1 MENIFDMKLSQNGR
15 YILANGRVYDISLDE
30 SVSINDLSFG
40 FWFNFIKENA
50 ISSLSNQ
57 TKTTVEIQKIL
68 RETVYNISEIFDTD
82 KKLNVLME
90 YETKFGNNLLTEH
103 EENYPSIINETFDFL
118 RLKLSTDE
126 SIIIEG
132 WLDDATN
139 WVKSTAKKVGE
150 KVSGAW
156 NWVKEKGA
164 GWFFENLRT
173 ALFSWGGAAV
183 QAFLSSGAT
192 AGIGN
197 VVLVIVWGAMLA
209 YDIYLAVQGNV
220 NWVNL
225 IIDIIGIATTGPGA
239 KIVGEAFKKLGIF
252 GKKLPLNSILQKLS
266 TSSIGKWFVGIIE
279 MAVKGLANIGN
290 TLTKG
295 ITWLAEKFGINFTNS
310 SGQLQTFLNK
320 AVSEISASPA
330 IKTIAGKAGQKAGK
344 ELVKKTASKV
354 GQVASKVG
362 KVASTKVGSATLAGG
377 TTYGINKK
385 TGGST
390 EVLGG
395 AFGNKPNQGQDQEQ
409 ELYASLGTT
418 KSTDFVDGVDF

>member
-1 MENIFDMKLSQNGR
+1 MENIFDMKLSQNGK
-15 YILANGRVYDISLDE
+15 YILANGMVYDISLDE

-40 FWFNFIKENA
+40 FWFDFIKENS
-50 ISSLSNQ
+50 ISSLFNK
-57 TKTTVEIQKIL
+57 TKTTLEIQKIL

-82 KKLNVLME
+82 SKLNVLIE
-90 YETKFGNNLLTEH
+90 YETKFGNNLLIES
-103 EENYPSIINETFDFL
+103 EENLSSTINETFDFVKS
-118 RLKLSTDE
+118 KLLSYGILSEQSWWDKTKNFV
-126 SIIIEG
+126 S
-132 WLDDATN
+132 
-139 WVKSTAKKVGE
+139 STAKKVSD
-150 KVSGAW
+150 KISGAW

-209 YDIYLAVQGNV
+209 YDLYLAVGGNV
-220 NWVNL
+220 NWINL

-252 GKKLPLNSILQKLS
+252 GKKLPLNSILQTLS
-266 TSSIGKWFVGIIE
+266 KSSVGKWFVGVIE
-279 MAVKGLANIGN
+279 MAVKGLSGISN

-320 AVSEISASPA
+320 AVTDISSSPTL
-330 IKTIAGKAGQKAGK
+330 KTVAGKVGQKAGK
-344 ELVKKTASKV
+344 TLVKN
-354 GQVASKVG
+354 VASKVG
-362 KVASTKVGSATLAGG
+362 KAASTKVGKTAVAGG
-377 TTYGINKK
+377 ATYGINKK
-385 TGGST
+385 TGANT

-395 AFGNKPNQGQDQEQ
+395 AFKDKPNQEQ
-409 ELYASLGTT
+409 ELYASLGNV
-418 KSTDFVDGVDF
+418 KSSDFVDGVDF

>member
-1 MENIFDMKLSQNGR
+1 MENIFDMKLSQNGK
-15 YILANGRVYDISLDE
+15 YILANGMVYDISLDE

-40 FWFNFIKENA
+40 FWFDFIKENS
-50 ISSLSNQ
+50 ISSLFNK
-57 TKTTVEIQKIL
+57 TKTTLEIQKIL

-82 KKLNVLME
+82 SKLNVLIE
-90 YETKFGNNLLTEH
+90 YETKFGNNLLIES
-103 EENYPSIINETFDFL
+103 EENLSSTINETFDFVKS
-118 RLKLSTDE
+118 KLLSYGILSEQSWWDKTKNFV
-126 SIIIEG
+126 S
-132 WLDDATN
+132 
-139 WVKSTAKKVGE
+139 STAKKVSD
-150 KVSGAW
+150 KISGAW

-209 YDIYLAVQGNV
+209 YDLYLAVGGNV

-225 IIDIIGIATTGPGA
+225 IIDIVGIATTGPGA

-252 GKKLPLNSILQKLS
+252 GKKLPLNSILQTLS
-266 TSSIGKWFVGIIE
+266 KSSVGKWFVGVIE
-279 MAVKGLANIGN
+279 MAVKGLSGISN

-320 AVSEISASPA
+320 AVTDISSSPT
-330 IKTIAGKAGQKAGK
+330 IKTVAGKVGQKAGK
-344 ELVKKTASKV
+344 ALVKN
-354 GQVASKVG
+354 VASKVG
-362 KVASTKVGSATLAGG
+362 KAASTKVGQTAVAGG
-377 TTYGINKK
+377 ATYGINKK
-385 TGGST
+385 TGANT

-395 AFGNKPNQGQDQEQ
+395 AFKDKPNQEQ
-409 ELYASLGTT
+409 ELYASLGNV
-418 KSTDFVDGVDF
+418 KPSDFVDGVDF

>member
-1 MENIFDMKLSQNGR
+1 MENIYDMKLSQNGK
-15 YILANGRVYDISLDE
+15 YILANGMVYDISLDE

-40 FWFNFIKENA
+40 FWFDFIKENS
-50 ISSLSNQ
+50 ISSLFNK
-57 TKTTVEIQKIL
+57 TKTTLEIQKIL

-82 KKLNVLME
+82 SKLNVLIE
-90 YETKFGNNLLTEH
+90 YETKFGNNLLIES
-103 EENYPSIINETFDFL
+103 EENLSSKINETFDFVKS
-118 RLKLSTDE
+118 KLLSYGILSEQSWWDKTKNFV
-126 SIIIEG
+126 S
-132 WLDDATN
+132 
-139 WVKSTAKKVGE
+139 STAKKVSD

-164 GWFFENLRT
+164 GWFFENLRS

-209 YDIYLAVQGNV
+209 YDLYLAVGGNV

-225 IIDIIGIATTGPGA
+225 IIDIVGIATTGPGA

-252 GKKLPLNSILQKLS
+252 GKKLPLNSILETLS
-266 TSSIGKWFVGIIE
+266 KSSIGKWFVGIIE
-279 MAVKGLANIGN
+279 MAVKGLSGIAN

-320 AVSEISASPA
+320 AVTDISSSPTL
-330 IKTIAGKAGQKAGK
+330 KTVAGKVGQKAGK
-344 ELVKKTASKV
+344 TLVKN
-354 GQVASKVG
+354 VASKVG
-362 KVASTKVGSATLAGG
+362 KAASTKVGQTAVAGG
-377 TTYGINKK
+377 ATYGINKK
-385 TGGST
+385 TGANT

-395 AFGNKPNQGQDQEQ
+395 AFKDKPNQEK
-409 ELYASLGTT
+409 ELYASLGNV
-418 KSTDFVDGVDF
+418 KSSDFVDGVDF

>member
-1 MENIFDMKLSQNGR
+1 MENIFDMKLSQNGK
-15 YILANGRVYDISLDE
+15 YILANGMVYDISLDE

-40 FWFNFIKENA
+40 FWFDFIKENS
-50 ISSLSNQ
+50 ISSLFNK
-57 TKTTVEIQKIL
+57 TKTTLEIQKIL

-82 KKLNVLME
+82 SKLNILIE
-90 YETKFGNNLLTEH
+90 YETKFGNNLLIES
-103 EENYPSIINETFDFL
+103 EENLSSIINETFDFVKS
-118 RLKLSTDE
+118 KLLSYGILSEQSWWDKTKNFV
-126 SIIIEG
+126 S
-132 WLDDATN
+132 
-139 WVKSTAKKVGE
+139 STAKKISD

-209 YDIYLAVQGNV
+209 YDLYLAVGGNV

-252 GKKLPLNSILQKLS
+252 GKKLPLNSILQTLS
-266 TSSIGKWFVGIIE
+266 KSSVGKWFVGIIE
-279 MAVKGLANIGN
+279 MAVKGLSGISN

-320 AVSEISASPA
+320 AVTDISSSPT
-330 IKTIAGKAGQKAGK
+330 IKTVAGKVGQKAGK
-344 ELVKKTASKV
+344 TLVKN
-354 GQVASKVG
+354 VASKVG
-362 KVASTKVGSATLAGG
+362 KAASTKVGQTAVAGG
-377 TTYGINKK
+377 ATYGINKK
-385 TGGST
+385 TGANT
-390 EVLGG
+390 DVLGG
-395 AFGNKPNQGQDQEQ
+395 AFKDKPNQEQ
-409 ELYASLGTT
+409 ELYASLGNT
-418 KSTDFVDGVDF
+418 KPTDFVDGVDF

>member
-1 MENIFDMKLSQNGR
+1 MENIFDMKLSQNGK
-15 YILANGRVYDISLDE
+15 YILANGMVYDISLDE

-40 FWFNFIKENA
+40 FWFDFIKENS
-50 ISSLSNQ
+50 ISSLFNK
-57 TKTTVEIQKIL
+57 TKTTLEIQKIL

-82 KKLNVLME
+82 SKLNVLIE
-90 YETKFGNNLLTEH
+90 YETKFGNNLLIES
-103 EENYPSIINETFDFL
+103 EENLSSKINETFDFVKS
-118 RLKLSTDE
+118 KLLSYGILSEQSWWDKTKNFV
-126 SIIIEG
+126 S
-132 WLDDATN
+132 
-139 WVKSTAKKVGE
+139 STAKKVSD

-209 YDIYLAVQGNV
+209 YDLYLAVGGNV

-252 GKKLPLNSILQKLS
+252 GKKLPLNSILQTLS
-266 TSSIGKWFVGIIE
+266 KSSVGKWFVGVIE
-279 MAVKGLANIGN
+279 MAVKGLSGISN

-320 AVSEISASPA
+320 AVTDISSSPT
-330 IKTIAGKAGQKAGK
+330 IKTVAGKVGQKAGK
-344 ELVKKTASKV
+344 ALVKN
-354 GQVASKVG
+354 VASKVG
-362 KVASTKVGSATLAGG
+362 KAASTKVGQTAVAGG
-377 TTYGINKK
+377 ATYGINKK
-385 TGGST
+385 TGANT

-395 AFGNKPNQGQDQEQ
+395 AFKDKPNQEQ
-409 ELYASLGTT
+409 ELYASLGNV
-418 KSTDFVDGVDF
+418 KPSDFVDGVDF

>member
-1 MENIFDMKLSQNGR
+1 MENIFDMKLSQNGK
-15 YILANGRVYDISLDE
+15 YILANGMVYDISLDE

-40 FWFNFIKENA
+40 FWFDFIKENS
-50 ISSLSNQ
+50 ISSLFNK
-57 TKTTVEIQKIL
+57 TKTTLEIQKIL

-82 KKLNVLME
+82 SKLNVLIE
-90 YETKFGNNLLTEH
+90 YETKFGNNLLIES
-103 EENYPSIINETFDFL
+103 EKNLSSIINETFDFVKS
-118 RLKLSTDE
+118 KLLSYGILSEQSWWDKTKNFV
-126 SIIIEG
+126 S
-132 WLDDATN
+132 
-139 WVKSTAKKVGE
+139 STAKKVSD

-209 YDIYLAVQGNV
+209 YDLYLAVGGNV

-252 GKKLPLNSILQKLS
+252 GKKLPLNSILQTLS
-266 TSSIGKWFVGIIE
+266 KSSVGKWFVGVIE
-279 MAVKGLANIGN
+279 MAVKGLSGISN

-320 AVSEISASPA
+320 AVTDISSSPT
-330 IKTIAGKAGQKAGK
+330 IKTVAGKVGQKAGK
-344 ELVKKTASKV
+344 TLVKN
-354 GQVASKVG
+354 VASKVG
-362 KVASTKVGSATLAGG
+362 KAASTKVGQTAVAGG
-377 TTYGINKK
+377 ATYGINKK
-385 TGGST
+385 TGANT
-390 EVLGG
+390 DVLGG
-395 AFGNKPNQGQDQEQ
+395 AFKDKPNQEQ
-409 ELYASLGTT
+409 ELYASLGNT
-418 KSTDFVDGVDF
+418 KPTDFVDGVDF

>member
-1 MENIFDMKLSQNGR
+1 MENIYDMKLSQNGR
-15 YILANGRVYDISLDE
+15 YILANRMVYDISLDE

-40 FWFNFIKENA
+40 FWFDFIKENS
-50 ISSLSNQ
+50 ISSLFNK
-57 TKTTVEIQKIL
+57 TKTTLEIQKIL

-82 KKLNVLME
+82 SKLNVLIE
-90 YETKFGNNLLTEH
+90 YETKFGNNLLIES
-103 EENYPSIINETFDFL
+103 EKNLSSIINETFDFVKS
-118 RLKLSTDE
+118 KLLSYGILSEQSWWDKTKNFV
-126 SIIIEG
+126 S
-132 WLDDATN
+132 
-139 WVKSTAKKVGE
+139 STAKKVSD
-150 KVSGAW
+150 KISGAW

-164 GWFFENLRT
+164 GWFFENLRS

-209 YDIYLAVQGNV
+209 YDLYLAVGGNV

-225 IIDIIGIATTGPGA
+225 IIDIVGIATTGPGA

-252 GKKLPLNSILQKLS
+252 GKKLPLNSILETLS
-266 TSSIGKWFVGIIE
+266 KSSIGKWFVGIIE
-279 MAVKGLANIGN
+279 MAVKGLSGIAN

-320 AVSEISASPA
+320 AVTDISSSPTL
-330 IKTIAGKAGQKAGK
+330 KTVAGKVGQKAGK
-344 ELVKKTASKV
+344 TLVKN
-354 GQVASKVG
+354 VASKVG
-362 KVASTKVGSATLAGG
+362 KAASTKVGQTAVAGG
-377 TTYGINKK
+377 ATYGINKK
-385 TGGST
+385 TGANT

-395 AFGNKPNQGQDQEQ
+395 AFKDKPNQEQ
-409 ELYASLGTT
+409 ELYASLGNV
-418 KSTDFVDGVDF
+418 KSSDFVDGVDF

>member
-1 MENIFDMKLSQNGR
+1 MENIYDMKLSQNGK
-15 YILANGRVYDISLDE
+15 YILANGMVYDISLDE

-40 FWFNFIKENA
+40 FWFDFIKENS
-50 ISSLSNQ
+50 ISSLFNK
-57 TKTTVEIQKIL
+57 TKTTLEIQKIL

-82 KKLNVLME
+82 SKLNVLIE
-90 YETKFGNNLLTEH
+90 YETKFGNNLLIEG
-103 EENYPSIINETFDFL
+103 EENLSSKINETFDFVKS
-118 RLKLSTDE
+118 KLLSYGILSEQSWWDKTKNFV
-126 SIIIEG
+126 S
-132 WLDDATN
+132 
-139 WVKSTAKKVGE
+139 STAKKVSD

-164 GWFFENLRT
+164 GWFFENLRS

-209 YDIYLAVQGNV
+209 YDLYLAVGGNV

-225 IIDIIGIATTGPGA
+225 IIDIVGIATTGPGA

-252 GKKLPLNSILQKLS
+252 GKKLPLNSILETLS
-266 TSSIGKWFVGIIE
+266 KSSIGKWFVGIIE
-279 MAVKGLANIGN
+279 MAVKGLSGIAN

-320 AVSEISASPA
+320 AVTDISSSPTL
-330 IKTIAGKAGQKAGK
+330 KTVAGKVGQKAGK
-344 ELVKKTASKV
+344 TLVKN
-354 GQVASKVG
+354 VASKVG
-362 KVASTKVGSATLAGG
+362 KAASTKVGQTAVAGG
-377 TTYGINKK
+377 ATYGINKK
-385 TGGST
+385 TGANT

-395 AFGNKPNQGQDQEQ
+395 AFKDKPNQEQ
-409 ELYASLGTT
+409 ELYASLGNV
-418 KSTDFVDGVDF
+418 KSSDFVDGVDF

>member
-1 MENIFDMKLSQNGR
+1 MENIFDMKLSQNGK
-15 YILANGRVYDISLDE
+15 YILANGMVYDISLDE

-40 FWFNFIKENA
+40 FWFDFIKENS
-50 ISSLSNQ
+50 ISSLFNK
-57 TKTTVEIQKIL
+57 TKTTLEIQKIL

-82 KKLNVLME
+82 SKLNILIE
-90 YETKFGNNLLTEH
+90 YETKFGNNLLIES
-103 EENYPSIINETFDFL
+103 EENLSSIINETFDFVKS
-118 RLKLSTDE
+118 KLLSYGILSEQSWWDKTKNFV
-126 SIIIEG
+126 S
-132 WLDDATN
+132 
-139 WVKSTAKKVGE
+139 STAKKVSD

-164 GWFFENLRT
+164 GWFFENLRS

-209 YDIYLAVQGNV
+209 YDLYLAVGGNV

-225 IIDIIGIATTGPGA
+225 IIDIVGIATTGPGA

-252 GKKLPLNSILQKLS
+252 GKKLPLNSILETLS
-266 TSSIGKWFVGIIE
+266 KSSIGKWFVGIIE
-279 MAVKGLANIGN
+279 MAVKGLSGIAN

-320 AVSEISASPA
+320 AVTDISSSPTL
-330 IKTIAGKAGQKAGK
+330 KTVAGKVGQKAGK
-344 ELVKKTASKV
+344 TLVKN
-354 GQVASKVG
+354 VASKVG
-362 KVASTKVGSATLAGG
+362 KAASTKVGQTAVAGG
-377 TTYGINKK
+377 ATYGINKK
-385 TGGST
+385 TGANT

-395 AFGNKPNQGQDQEQ
+395 AFKDKPNQEQ
-409 ELYASLGTT
+409 ELYASLGNV
-418 KSTDFVDGVDF
+418 KSSDFVDGVDF

>member
-1 MENIFDMKLSQNGR
+1 MENIYDMKLSQNGR
-15 YILANGRVYDISLDE
+15 YILANRMVYDISLDE

-40 FWFNFIKENA
+40 FWFDFIKENS
-50 ISSLSNQ
+50 ISSLFNK
-57 TKTTVEIQKIL
+57 TKTTLEIQKIL

-82 KKLNVLME
+82 SKLNVLIE
-90 YETKFGNNLLTEH
+90 YETKFGNNLLIES
-103 EENYPSIINETFDFL
+103 EKNLSSIINETFDFVKS
-118 RLKLSTDE
+118 KLLSYGILSEQSWWDKTKNFV
-126 SIIIEG
+126 S
-132 WLDDATN
+132 
-139 WVKSTAKKVGE
+139 STAKKISD

-209 YDIYLAVQGNV
+209 YDLYLAVGGNV

-225 IIDIIGIATTGPGA
+225 IIDIIGIVTTGPGA

-252 GKKLPLNSILQKLS
+252 GKKLPLNSILETLS
-266 TSSIGKWFVGIIE
+266 KSSVGKWFVGIIE
-279 MAVKGLANIGN
+279 MAVKGLSGIVN

-310 SGQLQTFLNK
+310 SGKLQTFLNK
-320 AVSEISASPA
+320 AVTDISSSPTL
-330 IKTIAGKAGQKAGK
+330 KTVAGKVGQKAGK
-344 ELVKKTASKV
+344 TLVKN
-354 GQVASKVG
+354 VASKVG
-362 KVASTKVGSATLAGG
+362 KAASTKVGKTAVAGG
-377 TTYGINKK
+377 ATYGINKK
-385 TGGST
+385 TGANT

-395 AFGNKPNQGQDQEQ
+395 AFKDKPNQEQ
-409 ELYASLGTT
+409 ELYASLGNV
-418 KSTDFVDGVDF
+418 KSSDFVDGVDF

>member
-1 MENIFDMKLSQNGR
+1 MENIFDMKLSQNGK
-15 YILANGRVYDISLDE
+15 YILANGMVYDISLDE

-40 FWFNFIKENA
+40 FWFDFIKENS
-50 ISSLSNQ
+50 ISSLFNK
-57 TKTTVEIQKIL
+57 TKTTLEIQKIL

-82 KKLNVLME
+82 SKLNVLIE
-90 YETKFGNNLLTEH
+90 YETKFGNNLLIES
-103 EENYPSIINETFDFL
+103 EENLSSKINETFDFVKS
-118 RLKLSTDE
+118 KLLSYGILSEE
-126 SIIIEG
+126 S
-132 WLDDATN
+132 WWDKTKN
-139 WVKSTAKKVGE
+139 FVSSTAKKVSD

-209 YDIYLAVQGNV
+209 YDLYLAVGGNV
-220 NWVNL
+220 NWANL

-252 GKKLPLNSILQKLS
+252 GKKLPLNSILQTLS
-266 TSSIGKWFVGIIE
+266 KSSVGKWFVGVIE
-279 MAVKGLANIGN
+279 MAVKGLSGISN

-320 AVSEISASPA
+320 AVTDISSSPT
-330 IKTIAGKAGQKAGK
+330 IKTVAGKVGQKAGK
-344 ELVKKTASKV
+344 TLVKNVTSKI
-354 GQVASKVG
+354 G
-362 KVASTKVGSATLAGG
+362 KAASTKVGQTAVAGG
-377 TTYGINKK
+377 ATYGINKK
-385 TGGST
+385 TGANT

-395 AFGNKPNQGQDQEQ
+395 AFKDKPNQEQ
-409 ELYASLGTT
+409 ELYASLGNV
-418 KSTDFVDGVDF
+418 KPSDFVDGVDF

>member
-1 MENIFDMKLSQNGR
+1 MENIFDMKLSQNGK
-15 YILANGRVYDISLDE
+15 YILANGMVYDISLDE

-40 FWFNFIKENA
+40 FWFDFIKENS
-50 ISSLSNQ
+50 ISSLFNK
-57 TKTTVEIQKIL
+57 TKTTLEIQKIL

-82 KKLNVLME
+82 SKLNILIE
-90 YETKFGNNLLTEH
+90 YETKFGNNLLIES
-103 EENYPSIINETFDFL
+103 EENLSSIINETFDFVKS
-118 RLKLSTDE
+118 KLLSYGILSEQSWWDKTKNFV
-126 SIIIEG
+126 S
-132 WLDDATN
+132 
-139 WVKSTAKKVGE
+139 STAKKISD

-209 YDIYLAVQGNV
+209 YDIYLAVGGNV

-252 GKKLPLNSILQKLS
+252 GKKLPLNSILQTLS
-266 TSSIGKWFVGIIE
+266 KSSVGKWFVGVIE
-279 MAVKGLANIGN
+279 MAVKGLSGISN

-320 AVSEISASPA
+320 AVTDISSSPT
-330 IKTIAGKAGQKAGK
+330 IKTVAGKVGQKAGK
-344 ELVKKTASKV
+344 TLVKN
-354 GQVASKVG
+354 VASKVG
-362 KVASTKVGSATLAGG
+362 KAASTKVGQTAVAGG
-377 TTYGINKK
+377 ATYGINKK
-385 TGGST
+385 TGANT
-390 EVLGG
+390 DVLGG
-395 AFGNKPNQGQDQEQ
+395 AFKDKPNQEQ
-409 ELYASLGTT
+409 ELYASLGNT
-418 KSTDFVDGVDF
+418 KPTDFVDGVDF

>member
-1 MENIFDMKLSQNGR
+1 MENIYDMKLSQNGR
-15 YILANGRVYDISLDE
+15 YILANRMVYDISLDE

-40 FWFNFIKENA
+40 FWFDFIKENS
-50 ISSLSNQ
+50 ISSLFNK
-57 TKTTVEIQKIL
+57 TKTTLEIQKIL

-82 KKLNVLME
+82 SKLNVLIE
-90 YETKFGNNLLTEH
+90 YETKFGNNLLIES
-103 EENYPSIINETFDFL
+103 EKNLSSIINETFDFVKS
-118 RLKLSTDE
+118 KLLSYGILSEQSWWDKTKNFV
-126 SIIIEG
+126 S
-132 WLDDATN
+132 
-139 WVKSTAKKVGE
+139 STAKKVSD
-150 KVSGAW
+150 KISGAW

-209 YDIYLAVQGNV
+209 YDLYLAVGGNV

-225 IIDIIGIATTGPGA
+225 IIDIIGIVTTGPGA

-252 GKKLPLNSILQKLS
+252 GKKLPLNSILQTLS
-266 TSSIGKWFVGIIE
+266 KSSVGKWFVGVIE
-279 MAVKGLANIGN
+279 MAVKGLSGISN

-320 AVSEISASPA
+320 AVTDISSSPT
-330 IKTIAGKAGQKAGK
+330 IKTVAGKVGQKAGK
-344 ELVKKTASKV
+344 TLVKN
-354 GQVASKVG
+354 VASKVG
-362 KVASTKVGSATLAGG
+362 KAASTKVGQTAVAGG
-377 TTYGINKK
+377 ATYGINKK
-385 TGGST
+385 TGANT
-390 EVLGG
+390 DVLGG
-395 AFGNKPNQGQDQEQ
+395 AFKDKPNQEQ
-409 ELYASLGTT
+409 ELYASLGNV
-418 KSTDFVDGVDF
+418 KSSDFVDGVDF

>member
-1 MENIFDMKLSQNGR
+1 MENIYDMKLSQNGR
-15 YILANGRVYDISLDE
+15 YILANRMVYDISLDE

-40 FWFNFIKENA
+40 FWFDFIKENS
-50 ISSLSNQ
+50 ISSLFNK
-57 TKTTVEIQKIL
+57 TKTTLEIQKIL

-82 KKLNVLME
+82 SKLNVLIE
-90 YETKFGNNLLTEH
+90 YETKFGNNLLIES
-103 EENYPSIINETFDFL
+103 EKNLSSIINETFDFVKS
-118 RLKLSTDE
+118 KLLSYGILSEQSWWDKTKNFV
-126 SIIIEG
+126 S
-132 WLDDATN
+132 
-139 WVKSTAKKVGE
+139 STAKKVSD
-150 KVSGAW
+150 KISGAW

-209 YDIYLAVQGNV
+209 YDLYLAVGGNV

-252 GKKLPLNSILQKLS
+252 GKKLPLNSILQTLS
-266 TSSIGKWFVGIIE
+266 KSSVGKWFVGVIE
-279 MAVKGLANIGN
+279 MAVKGLSGISN

-320 AVSEISASPA
+320 AVTDISSSPT
-330 IKTIAGKAGQKAGK
+330 IKTVAGKVGQKAGK
-344 ELVKKTASKV
+344 TLVKN
-354 GQVASKVG
+354 VASKVG
-362 KVASTKVGSATLAGG
+362 KAASTKVGQTAVAGG
-377 TTYGINKK
+377 ATYGINKK
-385 TGGST
+385 TGANT
-390 EVLGG
+390 DVLGG
-395 AFGNKPNQGQDQEQ
+395 AFKDKPNQEQ
-409 ELYASLGTT
+409 ELYASLGNT
-418 KSTDFVDGVDF
+418 KPTDFVDGVDF

>member
-1 MENIFDMKLSQNGR
+1 MENIYEMKLSQNGR
-15 YILANGRVYDISLDE
+15 YILANRMVYDISLDE

-40 FWFNFIKENA
+40 FWFDFIKENS
-50 ISSLSNQ
+50 ISSLFNK
-57 TKTTVEIQKIL
+57 TKTTLEIQKIL

-82 KKLNVLME
+82 SKLNVLIE
-90 YETKFGNNLLTEH
+90 YETKFGNNLLIES
-103 EENYPSIINETFDFL
+103 EENLSSIINETFDFVKS
-118 RLKLSTDE
+118 KLLSYGILSEQSWWDKTKNFV
-126 SIIIEG
+126 S
-132 WLDDATN
+132 
-139 WVKSTAKKVGE
+139 STAKKVSD
-150 KVSGAW
+150 KISGAW

-209 YDIYLAVQGNV
+209 YDLYLAVGGNV
-220 NWVNL
+220 NWINL

-252 GKKLPLNSILQKLS
+252 GKKLPLNSILQTLS
-266 TSSIGKWFVGIIE
+266 KSSVGKWFVGVIE
-279 MAVKGLANIGN
+279 MAVKGLSGISN

-320 AVSEISASPA
+320 AVTDISSSPTL
-330 IKTIAGKAGQKAGK
+330 KTVAGKVGQKAGK
-344 ELVKKTASKV
+344 TLVKN
-354 GQVASKVG
+354 VASKVG
-362 KVASTKVGSATLAGG
+362 KAASTKVGKTAVAGG
-377 TTYGINKK
+377 ATYGINKK
-385 TGGST
+385 TGANT

-395 AFGNKPNQGQDQEQ
+395 AFKDKPNQEQ
-409 ELYASLGTT
+409 ELYASLGNV
-418 KSTDFVDGVDF
+418 KPSDFVDGVDF

>member
-1 MENIFDMKLSQNGR
+1 MENIYDMKLSQNGR
-15 YILANGRVYDISLDE
+15 YILANRMVYDISLDE

-40 FWFNFIKENA
+40 FWFDFIKENS
-50 ISSLSNQ
+50 ISSLFNK
-57 TKTTVEIQKIL
+57 TKTTLEIQKIL

-82 KKLNVLME
+82 SKLNVLIE
-90 YETKFGNNLLTEH
+90 YETKFGNNLLIES
-103 EENYPSIINETFDFL
+103 EKNLSSIINETFDFVKS
-118 RLKLSTDE
+118 KLLSYGILSEQSWWDKTKNFV
-126 SIIIEG
+126 S
-132 WLDDATN
+132 
-139 WVKSTAKKVGE
+139 STAKKVSD
-150 KVSGAW
+150 KISGAW

-209 YDIYLAVQGNV
+209 YDIYLAVGGNV

-225 IIDIIGIATTGPGA
+225 IIDIIGIVTTGPGA

-252 GKKLPLNSILQKLS
+252 GKKLPLNSILETLS
-266 TSSIGKWFVGIIE
+266 KSSVGKWFVGIIE
-279 MAVKGLANIGN
+279 MAVKGLSGIVN

-310 SGQLQTFLNK
+310 SGKLQTFLNK
-320 AVSEISASPA
+320 AVTDISSSPTL
-330 IKTIAGKAGQKAGK
+330 KTVAGKVGQKAGK
-344 ELVKKTASKV
+344 TLVKN
-354 GQVASKVG
+354 VASKVG
-362 KVASTKVGSATLAGG
+362 KAASTKVGKTAVAGG
-377 TTYGINKK
+377 ATYGINKK
-385 TGGST
+385 TGANT

-395 AFGNKPNQGQDQEQ
+395 AFKDKPNQEQ
-409 ELYASLGTT
+409 ELYASLGNV
-418 KSTDFVDGVDF
+418 KSSDFVDGVDF

>member
-1 MENIFDMKLSQNGR
+1 MENIYDMKLSQNGK
-15 YILANGRVYDISLDE
+15 YILANGMVYDISLDE

-40 FWFNFIKENA
+40 FWFDFIKENS
-50 ISSLSNQ
+50 ISSLFNK
-57 TKTTVEIQKIL
+57 TKTTLEIQKIL

-82 KKLNVLME
+82 SKLNVLIE
-90 YETKFGNNLLTEH
+90 YETKFGNNLLIES
-103 EENYPSIINETFDFL
+103 EENLSSKINETFDFVKS
-118 RLKLSTDE
+118 KLLSYGILSEQSWWDKTKNFV
-126 SIIIEG
+126 S
-132 WLDDATN
+132 
-139 WVKSTAKKVGE
+139 STAKKVSD

-164 GWFFENLRT
+164 GWFFENLRS

-209 YDIYLAVQGNV
+209 YDLYLAVGGNV

-225 IIDIIGIATTGPGA
+225 IIDIVGIATTGPGA

-252 GKKLPLNSILQKLS
+252 GKKLPLNSILETLS
-266 TSSIGKWFVGIIE
+266 KSSIGKWFVGIIE
-279 MAVKGLANIGN
+279 MAVKGLSGIAN

-320 AVSEISASPA
+320 AVTDISSSPTL
-330 IKTIAGKAGQKAGK
+330 KTIAGKVGQKAGK
-344 ELVKKTASKV
+344 TLVKN
-354 GQVASKVG
+354 VASKVG
-362 KVASTKVGSATLAGG
+362 KAASTKVGQTAVAGG
-377 TTYGINKK
+377 ATYGINKK
-385 TGGST
+385 TGANT

-395 AFGNKPNQGQDQEQ
+395 AFKDKPNQEQ
-409 ELYASLGTT
+409 ELYASLGNV
-418 KSTDFVDGVDF
+418 KSSDFVDGVDF

>member
-1 MENIFDMKLSQNGR
+1 MENIYDMKLSQNGK
-15 YILANGRVYDISLDE
+15 YILANGMVYDISLDE

-40 FWFNFIKENA
+40 FWFDFIKENS
-50 ISSLSNQ
+50 ISSLFNK
-57 TKTTVEIQKIL
+57 TKTTLEIQKIL

-82 KKLNVLME
+82 SKLNVLIE
-90 YETKFGNNLLTEH
+90 YETKFGNNLLIEG
-103 EENYPSIINETFDFL
+103 EENLSSKINETFDFVKS
-118 RLKLSTDE
+118 KLLSYGILSEQSWWDKTKNFV
-126 SIIIEG
+126 S
-132 WLDDATN
+132 
-139 WVKSTAKKVGE
+139 STAKKVSD
-150 KVSGAW
+150 KISGAW

-164 GWFFENLRT
+164 GWFFENLRS

-209 YDIYLAVQGNV
+209 YDLYLAVGGNV

-225 IIDIIGIATTGPGA
+225 IIDIVGIATTGPGA

-252 GKKLPLNSILQKLS
+252 GKKLPLNSILETLS
-266 TSSIGKWFVGIIE
+266 KSSIGKWFVGIIE
-279 MAVKGLANIGN
+279 MAVKGLSGIAN

-320 AVSEISASPA
+320 AVTDISSSPTL
-330 IKTIAGKAGQKAGK
+330 KTVAGKVGQKAGK
-344 ELVKKTASKV
+344 TLVKN
-354 GQVASKVG
+354 VASKVG
-362 KVASTKVGSATLAGG
+362 KAASTKVGQTAVAGG
-377 TTYGINKK
+377 ATYGINKK
-385 TGGST
+385 TGANT

-395 AFGNKPNQGQDQEQ
+395 AFKDKPNQEQ
-409 ELYASLGTT
+409 ELYASLGNV
-418 KSTDFVDGVDF
+418 KSSDFVDGVDF

>member
-1 MENIFDMKLSQNGR
+1 MENIFDMKLSQNGK
-15 YILANGRVYDISLDE
+15 YILANGMVYDISLDE

-40 FWFNFIKENA
+40 FWFDFIKENS
-50 ISSLSNQ
+50 ISSLFNK
-57 TKTTVEIQKIL
+57 TKTTLEIQKIL

-82 KKLNVLME
+82 SKLNVLIE
-90 YETKFGNNLLTEH
+90 YETKFGNNLLIES
-103 EENYPSIINETFDFL
+103 EENLSSTINETFDFVKS
-118 RLKLSTDE
+118 KLLSYGILSEQSWWDKTKNFV
-126 SIIIEG
+126 S
-132 WLDDATN
+132 
-139 WVKSTAKKVGE
+139 STAKKVSD
-150 KVSGAW
+150 KISGAW

-209 YDIYLAVQGNV
+209 YDLYLAVGGNV
-220 NWVNL
+220 NWINL

-252 GKKLPLNSILQKLS
+252 GKKLPLNSILQTLS
-266 TSSIGKWFVGIIE
+266 KSSVGKWFVGVIE
-279 MAVKGLANIGN
+279 MAVKGLSGISN

-320 AVSEISASPA
+320 AVTDISSSPT
-330 IKTIAGKAGQKAGK
+330 IKTVAGKVGQKAGK
-344 ELVKKTASKV
+344 ALVKN
-354 GQVASKVG
+354 VASKVG
-362 KVASTKVGSATLAGG
+362 KAASTKVGQTAVAGG
-377 TTYGINKK
+377 ATYGINKK
-385 TGGST
+385 TGANT

-395 AFGNKPNQGQDQEQ
+395 AFKDKPNQEQ
-409 ELYASLGTT
+409 ELYASLGNV
-418 KSTDFVDGVDF
+418 KPSDFVDGVDF

>member
-1 MENIFDMKLSQNGR
+1 MENIYDMKLSQNGR
-15 YILANGRVYDISLDE
+15 YILANRMVYDISLDE

-40 FWFNFIKENA
+40 FWFDFIKENS
-50 ISSLSNQ
+50 ISSLFNK
-57 TKTTVEIQKIL
+57 TKTTLEIQKIL

-82 KKLNVLME
+82 SKLNVLIE
-90 YETKFGNNLLTEH
+90 YETKFGNNLLIES
-103 EENYPSIINETFDFL
+103 EKNLSSIINETFDFVKS
-118 RLKLSTDE
+118 KLLSYGILSEQSWWDKTKNFV
-126 SIIIEG
+126 S
-132 WLDDATN
+132 
-139 WVKSTAKKVGE
+139 STAKKVSD

-209 YDIYLAVQGNV
+209 YDLYLAVGGNV

-252 GKKLPLNSILQKLS
+252 GKKLPLNSILQTLS
-266 TSSIGKWFVGIIE
+266 KSSVGKWFVGVIE
-279 MAVKGLANIGN
+279 MAVKGLSGISN

-320 AVSEISASPA
+320 AVTDISSSPT
-330 IKTIAGKAGQKAGK
+330 IKTVAGKVGQKAGK
-344 ELVKKTASKV
+344 TLVKN
-354 GQVASKVG
+354 VASKVG
-362 KVASTKVGSATLAGG
+362 KAASTKVGQTAVAGG
-377 TTYGINKK
+377 ATYGINKK
-385 TGGST
+385 TGANT
-390 EVLGG
+390 DVLGG
-395 AFGNKPNQGQDQEQ
+395 AFKDKPNQEQ
-409 ELYASLGTT
+409 ELYASLGNT
-418 KSTDFVDGVDF
+418 KPTDFVDGVDF

>member
-1 MENIFDMKLSQNGR
+1 MENIYDMKLSQNGK
-15 YILANGRVYDISLDE
+15 YILANGMVYDISLDE

-40 FWFNFIKENA
+40 FWFDFIKENS
-50 ISSLSNQ
+50 ISSLFNK
-57 TKTTVEIQKIL
+57 TKTTLEIQKIL

-82 KKLNVLME
+82 SKLNVLIE
-90 YETKFGNNLLTEH
+90 YETKFGNNLLIES
-103 EENYPSIINETFDFL
+103 EENLSSKINETFDFVKS
-118 RLKLSTDE
+118 KLLSYGILSEQSWWDKTKNFV
-126 SIIIEG
+126 S
-132 WLDDATN
+132 
-139 WVKSTAKKVGE
+139 STAKKVSD

-164 GWFFENLRT
+164 GWFFENLRS

-209 YDIYLAVQGNV
+209 YDLYLAVGGNV

-225 IIDIIGIATTGPGA
+225 IIDIVGIATTGPGA

-252 GKKLPLNSILQKLS
+252 GKKLPLNSILETLS
-266 TSSIGKWFVGIIE
+266 KSSIGKWFVGIIE
-279 MAVKGLANIGN
+279 MAVKGLSGIVN

-320 AVSEISASPA
+320 AVTDISSSPTL
-330 IKTIAGKAGQKAGK
+330 KTVAGKVGQKAGK
-344 ELVKKTASKV
+344 TLVKN
-354 GQVASKVG
+354 VASKVG
-362 KVASTKVGSATLAGG
+362 KAASTKVGQTAVAGG
-377 TTYGINKK
+377 ATYGINKK
-385 TGGST
+385 TGANT

-395 AFGNKPNQGQDQEQ
+395 AFKDKPNQEQ
-409 ELYASLGTT
+409 ELYASLGNV
-418 KSTDFVDGVDF
+418 KSSDFVDGVDF

>member
-1 MENIFDMKLSQNGR
+1 MENIYDMKLSQNGK
-15 YILANGRVYDISLDE
+15 YILANGMVYDISLDE

-40 FWFNFIKENA
+40 FWFDFIKENS
-50 ISSLSNQ
+50 ISSLFNK
-57 TKTTVEIQKIL
+57 TKTTLEIQKIL

-82 KKLNVLME
+82 SKLNVLIE
-90 YETKFGNNLLTEH
+90 YETKFGNNLLIES
-103 EENYPSIINETFDFL
+103 EENLSSKINETFDFVKS
-118 RLKLSTDE
+118 KLLSYGILSEQSWWDKTKNFV
-126 SIIIEG
+126 S
-132 WLDDATN
+132 
-139 WVKSTAKKVGE
+139 STAKKVSD
-150 KVSGAW
+150 KISGAW

-164 GWFFENLRT
+164 GWFFENLRS

-209 YDIYLAVQGNV
+209 YDLYLAVGGNV

-225 IIDIIGIATTGPGA
+225 IIDIVGIATTGPGA

-252 GKKLPLNSILQKLS
+252 GKKLPLNSILETLS
-266 TSSIGKWFVGIIE
+266 KSSIGKWFVGIIE
-279 MAVKGLANIGN
+279 MAVKGLSGIAN

-320 AVSEISASPA
+320 AVTDISSSPTL
-330 IKTIAGKAGQKAGK
+330 KTVAGKVGQKAGK
-344 ELVKKTASKV
+344 TLVKN
-354 GQVASKVG
+354 VASKVG
-362 KVASTKVGSATLAGG
+362 KAASTKVGQTAVAGG
-377 TTYGINKK
+377 ATYGINKK
-385 TGGST
+385 TGANT

-395 AFGNKPNQGQDQEQ
+395 AFKDKPNQEQ
-409 ELYASLGTT
+409 ELYASLGNV
-418 KSTDFVDGVDF
+418 KSSDFVDGVDF

>member
-1 MENIFDMKLSQNGR
+1 MENIFDMKLSQNGK
-15 YILANGRVYDISLDE
+15 YILANGMVYDISLDE

-40 FWFNFIKENA
+40 FWFDFIKENS
-50 ISSLSNQ
+50 ISSLFNK
-57 TKTTVEIQKIL
+57 TKTTLEIQKIL

-82 KKLNVLME
+82 SKLNVLIE
-90 YETKFGNNLLTEH
+90 YETKFGNNLLIES
-103 EENYPSIINETFDFL
+103 EENLSSTINETFDFVKS
-118 RLKLSTDE
+118 KLLSYGILSEQSWWDKTKNFV
-126 SIIIEG
+126 S
-132 WLDDATN
+132 
-139 WVKSTAKKVGE
+139 STAKKVSD
-150 KVSGAW
+150 KISGAW

-209 YDIYLAVQGNV
+209 YDLYLAVGGNV

-252 GKKLPLNSILQKLS
+252 GKKLPLNSILQTLS
-266 TSSIGKWFVGIIE
+266 KSSVGKWFVGVIE
-279 MAVKGLANIGN
+279 MAVKGLSGISN

-320 AVSEISASPA
+320 AVTDISSSPT
-330 IKTIAGKAGQKAGK
+330 IKTVAGKVGQKAGK
-344 ELVKKTASKV
+344 ALVKN
-354 GQVASKVG
+354 VASKVG
-362 KVASTKVGSATLAGG
+362 KAASTKVGQTAVAGG
-377 TTYGINKK
+377 ATYGINKK
-385 TGGST
+385 TGANT

-395 AFGNKPNQGQDQEQ
+395 AFKDKPNQEQ
-409 ELYASLGTT
+409 ELYASLGNV
-418 KSTDFVDGVDF
+418 KPSDFVDGVDF

>member
-1 MENIFDMKLSQNGR
+1 MENIFDMKLSQNGK
-15 YILANGRVYDISLDE
+15 YILANGMVYDISLDE

-40 FWFNFIKENA
+40 FWFDFIKENS
-50 ISSLSNQ
+50 ISSLFNK
-57 TKTTVEIQKIL
+57 TKTTLEIQKIL

-82 KKLNVLME
+82 SKLNILIE
-90 YETKFGNNLLTEH
+90 YETKFGNNLLIES
-103 EENYPSIINETFDFL
+103 EENLSSIINETFDFVKS
-118 RLKLSTDE
+118 KLLSYGILSEQSWWDKTKNFV
-126 SIIIEG
+126 S
-132 WLDDATN
+132 
-139 WVKSTAKKVGE
+139 STAKKISD

-209 YDIYLAVQGNV
+209 YDLYLAVGGNV

-252 GKKLPLNSILQKLS
+252 GKKLPLNSILQTLS
-266 TSSIGKWFVGIIE
+266 KSSVGKWFVGVIE
-279 MAVKGLANIGN
+279 MAVKGLSGISN

-320 AVSEISASPA
+320 AVTDISSSPT
-330 IKTIAGKAGQKAGK
+330 IKTVAGKVGQKAGK
-344 ELVKKTASKV
+344 TLVKN
-354 GQVASKVG
+354 VASKVG
-362 KVASTKVGSATLAGG
+362 KAASTKVGQTAVAGG
-377 TTYGINKK
+377 ATYGINKK
-385 TGGST
+385 TGANT
-390 EVLGG
+390 DVLGG
-395 AFGNKPNQGQDQEQ
+395 AFKDKPNQEQ
-409 ELYASLGTT
+409 ELYASLGNT
-418 KSTDFVDGVDF
+418 KPTDFVDGVDF

>member
-1 MENIFDMKLSQNGR
+1 MENIYDMKLSQNGK
-15 YILANGRVYDISLDE
+15 YILANGMVYDISLDE

-40 FWFNFIKENA
+40 FWFDFIKENS
-50 ISSLSNQ
+50 ISSLFNK
-57 TKTTVEIQKIL
+57 TKTTLEIQKIL

-82 KKLNVLME
+82 SKLNVLIE
-90 YETKFGNNLLTEH
+90 YETKFGNNLLIES
-103 EENYPSIINETFDFL
+103 EENLSSKINETFDFVKS
-118 RLKLSTDE
+118 KLLSYGILSEQSWWDKTKNFV
-126 SIIIEG
+126 S
-132 WLDDATN
+132 
-139 WVKSTAKKVGE
+139 STAKKVSD
-150 KVSGAW
+150 KISGAW

-164 GWFFENLRT
+164 GWFFENLRS

-209 YDIYLAVQGNV
+209 YDLYLAVGGNV

-225 IIDIIGIATTGPGA
+225 IIDIVGIATTGPGA

-252 GKKLPLNSILQKLS
+252 GKKLPLNSILETLS
-266 TSSIGKWFVGIIE
+266 KSSVGKWFVGIIE
-279 MAVKGLANIGN
+279 MAVKGLSGIVN

-320 AVSEISASPA
+320 AVTDISSSPTL
-330 IKTIAGKAGQKAGK
+330 KTVAGKVGQKAGK
-344 ELVKKTASKV
+344 TLVKN
-354 GQVASKVG
+354 VASKVG
-362 KVASTKVGSATLAGG
+362 KAASTKVGQTAVAGG
-377 TTYGINKK
+377 ATYGINKK
-385 TGGST
+385 TGANT

-395 AFGNKPNQGQDQEQ
+395 AFKDKPNQEQ
-409 ELYASLGTT
+409 ELYASLGNV
-418 KSTDFVDGVDF
+418 KSSDFVDGVDF

>member
-1 MENIFDMKLSQNGR
+1 MENIYDMKLSQNGK
-15 YILANGRVYDISLDE
+15 YILANGMVYDISLDE

-40 FWFNFIKENA
+40 FWFDFIKENS
-50 ISSLSNQ
+50 ISSLFNK
-57 TKTTVEIQKIL
+57 TKTTLEIQKIL

-82 KKLNVLME
+82 SKLNVLIE
-90 YETKFGNNLLTEH
+90 YETKFGNNLLIEG
-103 EENYPSIINETFDFL
+103 EENLSSKINETFDFVKS
-118 RLKLSTDE
+118 KLLSYGILSEQSWWDKTKNFV
-126 SIIIEG
+126 S
-132 WLDDATN
+132 
-139 WVKSTAKKVGE
+139 STAKKVSD

-164 GWFFENLRT
+164 GWFFENLRS

-209 YDIYLAVQGNV
+209 YDLYLAVGGNV

-225 IIDIIGIATTGPGA
+225 IIDIVGIATTGPGA

-252 GKKLPLNSILQKLS
+252 GKKLPLNSILETLS
-266 TSSIGKWFVGIIE
+266 KSSIGKWFVGIIE
-279 MAVKGLANIGN
+279 MSVKGLSGIAN

-320 AVSEISASPA
+320 AVTDISSSPTL
-330 IKTIAGKAGQKAGK
+330 KTVAGKVGQKAGK
-344 ELVKKTASKV
+344 TLVKN
-354 GQVASKVG
+354 VASKVG
-362 KVASTKVGSATLAGG
+362 KAASTKVGQTAVAGG
-377 TTYGINKK
+377 ATYGINKK
-385 TGGST
+385 TGANT

-395 AFGNKPNQGQDQEQ
+395 AFKDKPNQEQ
-409 ELYASLGTT
+409 ELYASLGNV
-418 KSTDFVDGVDF
+418 KSSDFVDGVDF

>member
-1 MENIFDMKLSQNGR
+1 MENIFDMKLSQNGK
-15 YILANGRVYDISLDE
+15 YILANGMVYDISLDE

-40 FWFNFIKENA
+40 FWFDFIKENS
-50 ISSLSNQ
+50 ISSLFNK
-57 TKTTVEIQKIL
+57 TKTTLEIQKIL

-82 KKLNVLME
+82 SKLNILIE
-90 YETKFGNNLLTEH
+90 YETKFGNNLLIES
-103 EENYPSIINETFDFL
+103 EENLSSIINETFDFVKS
-118 RLKLSTDE
+118 KLLSYGILSEQSWWDKTKNFV
-126 SIIIEG
+126 S
-132 WLDDATN
+132 
-139 WVKSTAKKVGE
+139 STAKKISD

-209 YDIYLAVQGNV
+209 YDLYLAVGGNV

-252 GKKLPLNSILQKLS
+252 GKKLPLNSILQTLS
-266 TSSIGKWFVGIIE
+266 KSSVGKWFVGVIE
-279 MAVKGLANIGN
+279 MAVKGLSGISN

-320 AVSEISASPA
+320 AVTDISSSPTL
-330 IKTIAGKAGQKAGK
+330 KTVAGKVGQKAGK
-344 ELVKKTASKV
+344 TLVKN
-354 GQVASKVG
+354 VASKVG
-362 KVASTKVGSATLAGG
+362 KAASTKVGQTAVAGG
-377 TTYGINKK
+377 ATYGINKK
-385 TGGST
+385 TGANT
-390 EVLGG
+390 DVLGG
-395 AFGNKPNQGQDQEQ
+395 AFKDKPNQEQ
-409 ELYASLGTT
+409 ELYASLGNV
-418 KSTDFVDGVDF
+418 KSSDFVDGVDF

>member
-1 MENIFDMKLSQNGR
+1 MENIYDMKLSQNGK
-15 YILANGRVYDISLDE
+15 YILANGMVYDISLDE

-40 FWFNFIKENA
+40 FWFDFIKENS
-50 ISSLSNQ
+50 ISSLFNK
-57 TKTTVEIQKIL
+57 TKTTLEIQKIL

-82 KKLNVLME
+82 SKLNVLIE
-90 YETKFGNNLLTEH
+90 YETKFGNNLLIES
-103 EENYPSIINETFDFL
+103 EENLSSKINETFDFVKS
-118 RLKLSTDE
+118 KLLSYGILSEQSWWDKTKNFV
-126 SIIIEG
+126 S
-132 WLDDATN
+132 
-139 WVKSTAKKVGE
+139 STAKKVSD

-164 GWFFENLRT
+164 GWFFENLRS

-209 YDIYLAVQGNV
+209 YDLYLAVGGNV

-225 IIDIIGIATTGPGA
+225 IIDIVGIATTGPGA

-252 GKKLPLNSILQKLS
+252 GKKLPLNSILETLS
-266 TSSIGKWFVGIIE
+266 KSSIGKWFVGIIE
-279 MAVKGLANIGN
+279 MAVKGLSGIAN

-320 AVSEISASPA
+320 AVTDISSSPTL
-330 IKTIAGKAGQKAGK
+330 KTVAGKVGQKAGK
-344 ELVKKTASKV
+344 TLVKN
-354 GQVASKVG
+354 VASKVG
-362 KVASTKVGSATLAGG
+362 KAASTKVGQTAVAGG
-377 TTYGINKK
+377 ATYGINKK
-385 TGGST
+385 TGANT

-395 AFGNKPNQGQDQEQ
+395 AFKDKPNQEQ
-409 ELYASLGTT
+409 ELYASLGNV
-418 KSTDFVDGVDF
+418 KSSDFVDGVDF

>member
-1 MENIFDMKLSQNGR
+1 MENIYDMKLSQNGR
-15 YILANGRVYDISLDE
+15 YILANRMVYDISLDE

-40 FWFNFIKENA
+40 FWFDFIKENS
-50 ISSLSNQ
+50 ISSLFNK
-57 TKTTVEIQKIL
+57 TKTTLEIQKIL

-82 KKLNVLME
+82 SKLNVLIE
-90 YETKFGNNLLTEH
+90 YETKFGNNLLIES
-103 EENYPSIINETFDFL
+103 EKNLSSIINETFDFVKS
-118 RLKLSTDE
+118 KLLSYGILSEQSWWDKTKNFV
-126 SIIIEG
+126 S
-132 WLDDATN
+132 
-139 WVKSTAKKVGE
+139 STAKKISD

-209 YDIYLAVQGNV
+209 YDLYLAVGGNV

-252 GKKLPLNSILQKLS
+252 GKKLPLNSILQTLS
-266 TSSIGKWFVGIIE
+266 KSSVGKWFVGVIE
-279 MAVKGLANIGN
+279 MAVKGLSGISN

-320 AVSEISASPA
+320 AVTDISSSPT
-330 IKTIAGKAGQKAGK
+330 IKTVAGKVGQKAGK
-344 ELVKKTASKV
+344 TLVKN
-354 GQVASKVG
+354 VASKVG
-362 KVASTKVGSATLAGG
+362 KAASTKVGQTAVAGG
-377 TTYGINKK
+377 ATYGINKK
-385 TGGST
+385 TGANT
-390 EVLGG
+390 DVLGG
-395 AFGNKPNQGQDQEQ
+395 AFKDKPNQEQ
-409 ELYASLGTT
+409 ELYASLGNT
-418 KSTDFVDGVDF
+418 KPTDFVDGVDF

>member
-1 MENIFDMKLSQNGR
+1 MKLSQNGR
-15 YILANGRVYDISLDE
+15 YILANRMVYDISLDE

-40 FWFNFIKENA
+40 FWFDFIKENS
-50 ISSLSNQ
+50 ISSLFNK
-57 TKTTVEIQKIL
+57 TKTTLEIQKIL

-82 KKLNVLME
+82 SKLNVLIE
-90 YETKFGNNLLTEH
+90 YETKFGNNLLIES
-103 EENYPSIINETFDFL
+103 EKNLSSIINETFDFVKS
-118 RLKLSTDE
+118 KLLSYGILSEQSWWDKTKNFV
-126 SIIIEG
+126 S
-132 WLDDATN
+132 
-139 WVKSTAKKVGE
+139 STAKKISD

-209 YDIYLAVQGNV
+209 YDLYLAVGGNV

-252 GKKLPLNSILQKLS
+252 GKKLPLNSILQTLS
-266 TSSIGKWFVGIIE
+266 KSSVGKWFVGVIE
-279 MAVKGLANIGN
+279 MAVKGLSGISN

-320 AVSEISASPA
+320 AVTDISSSPT
-330 IKTIAGKAGQKAGK
+330 IKTVAGKVGQKAGK
-344 ELVKKTASKV
+344 TLVKN
-354 GQVASKVG
+354 VASKVG
-362 KVASTKVGSATLAGG
+362 KAASTKVGQTAVAGG
-377 TTYGINKK
+377 ATYGINKK
-385 TGGST
+385 TGANT
-390 EVLGG
+390 DVLGG
-395 AFGNKPNQGQDQEQ
+395 AFKDKPNQEQ
-409 ELYASLGTT
+409 ELYASLGNT
-418 KSTDFVDGVDF
+418 KPTDFVDGVDF